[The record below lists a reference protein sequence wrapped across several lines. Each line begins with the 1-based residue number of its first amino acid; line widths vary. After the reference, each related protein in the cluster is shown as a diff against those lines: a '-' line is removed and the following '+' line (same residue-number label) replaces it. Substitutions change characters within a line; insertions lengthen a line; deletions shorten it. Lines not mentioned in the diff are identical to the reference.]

1 MCVLEIP
8 QIPFAFVINY
18 QYLQSRAGSGGSKGG
33 ARDTP
38 RGPNSFNFMQF
49 WDYLAKSYVD
59 APPRWV
65 GAPPRGNPGSTT
77 EGSFRKHLKSKT
89 KVPSV
94 LQKD

>member
-8 QIPFAFVINY
+8 QIPFASVINY
-18 QYLQSRAGSGGSKGG
+18 QHLQPRAGSDGSKGG
-33 ARDTP
+33 ARDAP
-38 RGPNSFNFMQF
+38 GVQILSISCSF
-49 WDYLAKSYVD
+49 WDYLAKSYWRPP
-59 APPRWV
+59 PPRV
-65 GAPPRGNPGSTT
+65 GAPPLGNPGSTT

>member
-8 QIPFAFVINY
+8 QIPFASVMNY
-18 QYLQSRAGSGGSKGG
+18 QHLQSRAGSGGSKGG
-33 ARDTP
+33 ARYAP
-38 RGPNSFNFMQF
+38 GVQILSISCSF
-49 WDYLAKSYVD
+49 WDYLAKSYVG
-59 APPRWV
+59 APPRRV
-65 GAPPRGNPGSTT
+65 GAPPRRNPGSTT